1 MTRCGVAPKFAF
13 EIKIETLE
21 PFVDA
26 IEADEAIPD
35 DLRQPVVDLNN
46 GWIVMFLNL
55 RPKAVNWLTLAYEIA
70 E

>member
-1 MTRCGVAPKFAF
+1 VN
-13 EIKIETLE
+13 
-21 PFVDA
+21 A

-55 RPKAVNWLTLAYEIA
+55 RPKAVNWLTLADEIA